1 MKLKVLEIPYDSRGR
16 YDWNKVIKMYDE
28 LETGKAIEVSDINIQ
43 SFMTMAKYK
52 NKFDIV
58 KRFKDT
64 VILMKNN

>member
-1 MKLKVLEIPYDSRGR
+1 
-16 YDWNKVIKMYDE
+16 MYDE